1 MKNVVKLLC
10 KPQEWEDGL
19 MKFGLKATSFLL
31 GMLSVGLNLQYK
43 CSSTCT
49 CQKLKTH
56 LCVLS
61 RCLSVSS

>member
-31 GMLSVGLNLQYK
+31 GMLPVGLNLQYK
-43 CSSTCT
+43 
-49 CQKLKTH
+49 K
-56 LCVLS
+56 
-61 RCLSVSS
+61 